1 MTTRAPPRGGGTR
14 DPRSA
19 GLAPTQR
26 DRKVGSI
33 LAAAR
38 ALFLDHGFDTV
49 SMDMVAR
56 QAPVSKATLYAHF
69 ASKEELFTAV
79 VVDEAER
86 MTDEIGRI
94 VTDRSDIAAVLKR
107 VAEKFVDIFL
117 SEQAMFLQRA
127 VIGVVP
133 RFPSIGAAIFE
144 SGPKALTEH
153 LAAFLGEAH
162 RASKLHVPNPT
173 LAAKQFLSLVR
184 GDLDITRLL
193 LPAAV
198 PSRAELET
206 QIEAGIDLFL
216 HFYAPSE
223 T

>member
-1 MTTRAPPRGGGTR
+1 
-14 DPRSA
+14 
-19 GLAPTQR
+19 
-26 DRKVGSI
+26 
-33 LAAAR
+33 
-38 ALFLDHGFDTV
+38 
-49 SMDMVAR
+49 
-56 QAPVSKATLYAHF
+56 
-69 ASKEELFTAV
+69 
-79 VVDEAER
+79 
-86 MTDEIGRI
+86 
-94 VTDRSDIAAVLKR
+94 
-107 VAEKFVDIFL
+107 
-117 SEQAMFLQRA
+117 MFLQRA

-216 HFYAPSE
+216 RFYAPSE